1 MLRRQTLE
9 ERNEGRE
16 IQVDEV
22 SASLLADLQME
33 QDKET
38 EVVLINI
45 ANMVRLYDWIFT
57 RNVHW

>member
-45 ANMVRLYDWIFT
+45 ANMVRS
-57 RNVHW
+57 